1 MSKILFASP
10 KGMKDI
16 LPEEEEFW
24 KKVHQS
30 VEKIA
35 KDYDFHFIETP
46 ILEKKEI
53 FLKGVGEES
62 ELVSKQMYSLTTK
75 GKEKLV
81 LRPEGTA
88 SICRA
93 YIENGMNSLPQPV
106 KLYYYGP
113 FFRYEKPQR
122 AREREFHQF
131 GFEVLGAKDPFYDAL
146 VILIFTDIL
155 KSLKLKDFVIKI
167 NSIGC
172 RKCRRKYLR
181 ALKKY
186 YQPYLKYLCSDCQ
199 KRFKTNPLRLLDCK
213 EEKCSLYK
221 KGVPII
227 LDFLCKECKNHF
239 KLVLEFLDYLSLPYY
254 LDHTLVRGLD
264 YYTNTV
270 FEVFLKEEKE
280 EEFSKLSLGGGGRY
294 NELIKFLGGEDV
306 AGVGFGGGIERIIE
320 AMEIKG
326 IKKKVALKDLFLVA
340 LGGEAKKEIL
350 SVWRE
355 IKKAGF
361 KAAEAIEKESIS
373 AQLRAASKLNVKFA
387 LILGQRE
394 AVEKTILIK
403 DMESGI
409 QEEIPQKKLIK
420 ELKKRIEK

>member
-1 MSKILFASP
+1 MPKILFSSP

-16 LPEEEEFW
+16 LPQKEEVW
-24 KKVHQS
+24 KKIYQS
-30 VEKIA
+30 VEKVA
-35 KDYDFHFIETP
+35 EAYDFHFIETP
-46 ILEKKEI
+46 ILEKREI
-53 FLKGVGEES
+53 FLRGVGEGTEV
-62 ELVSKQMYSLTTK
+62 VSKQMYSLTTK

-88 SICRA
+88 PICRS
-93 YIENGMNSLPQPV
+93 YIEHGMASLPQPV

-113 FFRYEKPQR
+113 FFRYERPQR

-155 KSLKLKDFVIKI
+155 RSLKLKNFVIKI

-172 RKCRRKYLR
+172 RKCRKKYLR
-181 ALKKY
+181 ALKRY
-186 YQPYLKYLCSDCQ
+186 YRPYLNYLCSDCQ
-199 KRFKTNPLRLLDCK
+199 RRFEINPLRLLDCK

-221 KGVPII
+221 KGAPII
-227 LDFLCKECKNHF
+227 LDFLCKECKEHF
-239 KLVLEFLDYLSLPYY
+239 KSVLEFLDYLSLPYC

-280 EEFSKLSLGGGGRY
+280 KEFSELSLGGGGRY
-294 NELIKFLGGEDV
+294 NELIKFLGGGDV

-320 AMEIKG
+320 AIEVEDIK
-326 IKKKVALKDLFLVA
+326 IKKKPKEIFLVA
-340 LGGEAKKEIL
+340 LGEEAKREIL
-350 SVWRE
+350 AVWEE
-355 IKKAGF
+355 IRKAGF
-361 KAAEAIEKESIS
+361 RAAEAIEKGSIS
-373 AQLRAASKLNVKFA
+373 AQLKAASKYKVKFA

-420 ELKKRIEK
+420 ELKKRIK